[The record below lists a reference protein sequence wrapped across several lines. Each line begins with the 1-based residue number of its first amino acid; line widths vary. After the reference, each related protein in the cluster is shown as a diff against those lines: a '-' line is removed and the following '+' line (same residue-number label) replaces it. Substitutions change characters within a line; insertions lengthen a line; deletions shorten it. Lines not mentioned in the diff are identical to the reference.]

1 MPLLKPEPFM
11 EGLVNRMSKK
21 RKRVT
26 FEMSREAEG
35 GVHMEFVKL
44 FDNAGTILGQLA
56 YTIGTEEDFN
66 VQVLTV
72 MDWSPEA
79 ATVERLLRFT
89 ERAAKRKK
97 AKLLKA
103 ELYMSDAKTTDKIEA
118 MKANGWETTEVGR
131 TGQRSSYSLVKKLRG

>member
-11 EGLVNRMSKK
+11 EGLVNRMAKK

-26 FEMSREAEG
+26 FEMSREMEG
-35 GVHMEFVKL
+35 GTQMDFVKL
-44 FDNAGTILGQLA
+44 FDDAGTILGQLA
-56 YTIGTEEDFN
+56 YNMGAEQELH

-97 AKLLKA
+97 AKVLKA

-118 MKANGWETTEVGR
+118 MKANGWETTDVGR
-131 TGQRSSYSLVKKLRG
+131 MGQRSSYTLVKKLRA

>member
-11 EGLVNRMSKK
+11 EGLVNRMGKK

-26 FEMSREAEG
+26 FEMSREEEG
-35 GVHMEFVKL
+35 GVHMEFVKM
-44 FDNAGTILGQLA
+44 FDDQGTILGQLA
-56 YTIGTEEDFN
+56 YTMGTEDDLI

-97 AKLLKA
+97 AKALRA
-103 ELYMSDAKTTDKIEA
+103 ELYMSDGKTTDKIEA
-118 MKANGWETTEVGR
+118 MKQNGWQTTEVGR
-131 TGQRSSYSLVKKLRG
+131 TGQRSSYSLIKKLRG

>member
-26 FEMSREAEG
+26 FEMSREQEG

-44 FDNAGTILGQLA
+44 FDDAGTILGQLA
-56 YTIGTEEDFN
+56 YTVGTEDD
-66 VQVLTV
+66 VTV

-97 AKLLKA
+97 AKVLKA

-131 TGQRSSYSLVKKLRG
+131 TGQRSSYTLVKKLRA